1 MQKVNGVLFPT
12 SPVQF
17 VFKWKMKDYGTCGK
31 IAGHHIKAY
40 EFTWSFVELNYEWKL
55 KHNGKWNIVATR
67 NMIYLNIQRRA
78 QRNKFRNVYLWYHV
92 VEVSCLFSLILGDAF
107 NLFYTVP

>member
-17 VFKWKMKDYGTCGK
+17 VFKDYGTCGK

-40 EFTWSFVELNYEWKL
+40 EFKWSFVELNYE
-55 KHNGKWNIVATR
+55 
-67 NMIYLNIQRRA
+67 
-78 QRNKFRNVYLWYHV
+78 
-92 VEVSCLFSLILGDAF
+92 
-107 NLFYTVP
+107 